1 MLPSRLFAYL
11 LQAVSSDLQMFLQSD
26 SVINKMME
34 SMGNA
39 YLASVIWDELSLKKY
54 GLFNVMFKLGLNLT

>member
-54 GLFNVMFKLGLNLT
+54 GLFNVLFKLGLNLT